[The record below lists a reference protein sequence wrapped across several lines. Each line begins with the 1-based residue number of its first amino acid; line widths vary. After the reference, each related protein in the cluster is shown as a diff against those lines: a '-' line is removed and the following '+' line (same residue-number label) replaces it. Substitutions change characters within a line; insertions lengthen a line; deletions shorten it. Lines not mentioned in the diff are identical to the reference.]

1 MNNINPKKLLNTKW
15 TAQAPKNKEKHFIIT
30 EVEYNEIGEVVLC
43 ELQSVFSKRQQYI
56 DWRELKD
63 IKIWKQGWISQASD
77 IKLN

>member
-63 IKIWKQGWISQASD
+63 IKIWKQGWISQASHIQQD
-77 IKLN
+77 